1 MSYLAKVDV
10 YIGYAQQHVLRPASV
25 VLCHM
30 SMSMSCILQSQ
41 SQSEI
46 LYLKFRSDALYRVMR
61 LDRDL
66 SAPSSVI
73 PYNHFTTPSNPT

>member
-25 VLCHM
+25 VPCP
-30 SMSMSCILQSQ
+30 MSMSCILQSQ

-73 PYNHFTTPSNPT
+73 PYKHFTTPSNPT